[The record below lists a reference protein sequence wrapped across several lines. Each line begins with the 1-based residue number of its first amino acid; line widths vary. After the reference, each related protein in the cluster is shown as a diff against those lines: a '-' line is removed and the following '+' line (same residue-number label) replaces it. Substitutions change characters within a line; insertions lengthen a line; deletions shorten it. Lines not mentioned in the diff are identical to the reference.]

1 MKRTGA
7 VGALLDIYEQAFTGL
22 KEVVKELPDNAL
34 TLIRDPHTTDENC
47 RSIQTILSHVV
58 NSAFGYA
65 TSIHNLNG
73 SQLLRPDKV
82 IHASVGPY
90 LQDLD
95 AAFAFTENV
104 FKDLNDS
111 DLEQFDDSL
120 KMKTRWGQI
129 YDIEQLTEH
138 AIVHVLR
145 HKRQII
151 NFLK

>member
-7 VGALLDIYEQAFTGL
+7 IGALLDIYEQAISGL
-22 KEVVKELPDNAL
+22 KEVVKQLPDDAL
-34 TLIRDPHTTDENC
+34 TVIRDRNTPDENC

-58 NSAFGYA
+58 NSAYGYA
-65 TSIHNLNG
+65 TSIHNIKG
-73 SQLLRPDKV
+73 SELQRPEK
-82 IHASVGPY
+82 IFHPGIGPY

-95 AAFAFTENV
+95 AAFTFTENV
-104 FKDLNDS
+104 FKNLKDS
-111 DLEQFDDSL
+111 DLEQFENSL
-120 KMKTRWGQI
+120 KIRTRWGQI

-151 NFLK
+151 NFLI